1 MLKEGDKA
9 PSFSTEDESG
19 NSISSKSLK
28 GQKYIVYFY
37 PKDNTPGCTKEAC
50 SIRDDYS
57 AFKKLKIPVFGVSK
71 DSAASHKKFIDKF
84 KLPFPL
90 LMDEDVAIAKSYG
103 VWGEKSM
110 YGRKYMGV
118 IRSTFVINEKGV
130 VEKVFP
136 KVNVSEHAAELL
148 DHLKKKI

>member
-19 NSISSKSLK
+19 NSISSKNLK
-28 GQKYIVYFY
+28 GQKYILYFY
-37 PKDNTPGCTKEAC
+37 PKDNTPGCTKQAC
-50 SIRDDYS
+50 SIRDGYS
-57 AFKKLKIPVFGVSK
+57 AFNKLKIPIFGISK
-71 DSAASHKKFIDKF
+71 DTAASHKKFIDKF

-90 LMDEDVAIAKSYG
+90 LMDEDVTLAKAYE

-118 IRSTFVINEKGV
+118 IRSTFVINEKGII
-130 VEKVFP
+130 EKVFP
-136 KVNVSEHAAELL
+136 KVSVSEHATELL
-148 DHLKKKI
+148 EYLKIK